1 MRGNIGIEI
10 DAVYDVV
17 KPDFM
22 MIARAIRKIIVRF
35 GRAFITWAVYRSQK
49 RKLPLIPKHP

>member
-22 MIARAIRKIIVRF
+22 MIAPGYQKIT
-35 GRAFITWAVYRSQK
+35 GRYWKESIT
-49 RKLPLIPKHP
+49 